1 MGVQDTQL
9 GLVVL
14 GGAYCIQQRVSIEEV
29 GGEYMMA
36 ANTTNNNTD
45 YLYSL
50 CHQEESS
57 YHIPDICH
65 HLATHSRHTIPS
77 NYRGIEIVRP
87 VLGTGK
93 NISIAAVLAGVLL
106 ILLIIAII
114 LRLRQTKIVQL
125 HSRGSSM
132 MYQPGQHLLL
142 HHPVESPPDY
152 DTLVDSELPSYY
164 QATTDICN
172 E

>member
-1 MGVQDTQL
+1 
-9 GLVVL
+9 
-14 GGAYCIQQRVSIEEV
+14 
-29 GGEYMMA
+29 MA
-36 ANTTNNNTD
+36 SNITNNNSD

-50 CHQEESS
+50 CHQEESF

-65 HLATHSRHTIPS
+65 QLAKHSRHTVITT
-77 NYRGIEIVRP
+77 NYSAGIEIVRP

-93 NISIAAVLAGVLL
+93 NISIAAVLAGVLF

-125 HSRGSSM
+125 HSRGSGV

-152 DTLVDSELPSYY
+152 DSLVESELPSYH